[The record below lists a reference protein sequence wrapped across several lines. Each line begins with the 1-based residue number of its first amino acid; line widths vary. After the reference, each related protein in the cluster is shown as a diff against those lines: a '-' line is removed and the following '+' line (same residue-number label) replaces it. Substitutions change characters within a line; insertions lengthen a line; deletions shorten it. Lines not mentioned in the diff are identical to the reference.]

1 MHIFVLVLHIE
12 KKLTWDFALVINM
25 QCLKRFI
32 QNSSHR
38 DRLAAESYRPPHP
51 RVIGLTIATAAHAA
65 DTRHPVAPMKGI
77 MPEIDLNGM
86 CLMRYTTF
94 ARQKNPRFRYHG

>member
-1 MHIFVLVLHIE
+1 
-12 KKLTWDFALVINM
+12 M

-38 DRLAAESYRPPHP
+38 DRLAPESYRPPHP
-51 RVIGLTIATAAHAA
+51 RVIGLPLATAAHAT
-65 DTRHPVAPMKGI
+65 DMSHPVAPMKGI

-86 CLMRYTTF
+86 CLMRYATF